1 MAINF
6 WNFKKSPNIK
16 DTIENVNEWDLI
28 EFNRFC
34 TAKETIMVRKRQVE
48 WGKKNC
54 LQMI

>member
-28 EFNRFC
+28 KFNRFC